1 MLNIFVDLIPQ
12 VNRNFL
18 THLCRNFRVI
28 AFQGF
33 ISEMQKLGV
42 QHLPLKALEE
52 LVPPVNLQIPED
64 EVTWELYRYWQYVD
78 ARLSGLLPE
87 GSDPLLRRED
97 FSSTFEIA
105 RGIAYRTSAFRKLAA
120 RVKIDLLVVNSDWIH
135 GKRCLVVEAK
145 RLGIPTLNIEHAFYG
160 WLPEPEAY
168 RFRPPLRFLSDYVNL
183 DNELDKEIVEK
194 YYKAAGYERKITFL
208 ANGTPTDADYD
219 IICTSTSE
227 TLDLSSFERDRFT
240 ITLVGMW
247 IPMFRVSAA
256 FQAQIE
262 VAETY
267 KAILASLAAFSEEE
281 RPQVV
286 VKLHPKSSLT
296 NSFADEKRFLQWL
309 SDELGVRIAL
319 ITTQHLPE
327 ILARSDLAVF
337 PGFTSAVWDAFMAS
351 VPGIVYLPPS
361 YLAHTFYK
369 EKLNNSNLLCRSRC
383 LRYVF
388 SPHEFI
394 DTVRFYMDSD
404 NHTQCRRA
412 MEQIRAQKGIDH
424 CSVDEKSE
432 RICNWIKQMF
442 SEERDLNATSLRVA
456 PLVPELTAHRDGN
469 RKSLSD
475 LIAYVERM
483 IVKGDFHEAE
493 RICSLA
499 VKWFENNTR
508 AWLLR
513 ARVLQLMNQP
523 LEALSAIEHSIELDE
538 TPEALIELTHIC
550 RVLGLNEQAHEVIT
564 YLEQRFPGWSRY
576 V

>member
-1 MLNIFVDLIPQ
+1 MLNIFADLSPQ
-12 VNRNFL
+12 VNKRFL
-18 THLCRNFRVI
+18 THLCREFRVI

-33 ISEMQKLGV
+33 ISEMQKVGM
-42 QHLPLKALEE
+42 QDLPITALEE
-52 LVPPVNLQIPED
+52 LVSPENLQIPED
-64 EVTWELYRYWQYVD
+64 EVLWELYRYLGHMD
-78 ARLSGLLPE
+78 ARLSALPSE
-87 GSDPLLRRED
+87 GSRPLFAKED
-97 FSSTFEIA
+97 FSPILQMA
-105 RGIAYRTSAFRKLAA
+105 RDIAYRTAGFRNLAK
-120 RVKIDLLVVNSDWIH
+120 RVKIHLLIVNSDWIY
-135 GKRCLVVEAK
+135 GKRCLVVEAQ
-145 RLGIPTLNIEHAFYG
+145 RLGIPTLNIEHAFYA

-194 YYKAAGYERKITFL
+194 YYKAAEYERKITFL
-208 ANGTPTDADYD
+208 ANGTPTDTDYD
-219 IICTSTSE
+219 ITCTSTSE

-296 NSFADEKRFLQWL
+296 NSFADEKRFLQRL
-309 SDELGVRIAL
+309 SDELEVRIAL
-319 ITTQHLPE
+319 ITAQHLPE
-327 ILARSDLAVF
+327 ILALSDLAVF

-361 YLAHTFYK
+361 YLEHTFHK
-369 EKLNNSNLLCRSRC
+369 EKLNNSNLLCRSGC

-388 SPHEFI
+388 SPHEFT
-394 DTVRFYMDSD
+394 DTVRFYMDPD
-404 NHTQCRRA
+404 NHTQCRIA
-412 MEQIRAQKGIDH
+412 MEQIRAQKGIGH
-424 CSVDEKSE
+424 RSVEEKSE

-442 SEERDLNATSLRVA
+442 AEERDLNVASLRVA
-456 PLVPELTAHRDGN
+456 TLVPELTAHRDRD

-475 LIAYVERM
+475 LVAYVERM

-499 VKWFENNTR
+499 VKWFENNTQ

-513 ARVLQLMNQP
+513 ARVLRLMNQP

-538 TPEALIELTHIC
+538 TPEALIELTHTC